1 MQYLLFFRAWRLQQ
15 KGSSHAIPA
24 VNKIIIASVLLIN
37 FTGKSDRAMLKFPG
51 RINTDDALIL
61 LILLIG
67 ALLRFYRLPD
77 IPFTHDE
84 FSAIIRSQF
93 DTFSDLI
100 DKGVKIDGH
109 PAGVQVFL
117 YYLIRI
123 FGVSEVVLKTPF
135 ILFGLCSVW
144 LIYLIG
150 KSWFNP
156 TVGLVAASFVSFL
169 QFPVMYSQIAR
180 PYASGLCFSLM
191 MVWFWTNVVF
201 HPDRKRYLNLAG
213 LIISAALCAYNHH
226 FSMLFAAMVWITG
239 LFYCSRYNLR
249 SYLVAGLLV
258 FVLYIPHLP
267 IFFYQLGVGGVEG
280 WLQKPRFDF
289 IFDFIQYIFQ
299 FSVFI
304 YLLIFLLISLSL
316 LWYESNPRVNR
327 KFILIS
333 IIWFLLPWLV
343 GYIYSISRN
352 SVLQYSVL
360 IFSFPFLLFIL
371 FGYFKTDRPLHKV
384 ILVSV
389 IALIVI
395 PSLIVERKHYPLFYK
410 SPYREIVAESKHA
423 VDSLGVA
430 HCAVILDTKKEVN
443 PYYLDKLN
451 CRDLPFRYLESAGGR
466 GLLLNYLD
474 SLKSNYLIFGCLSS
488 TPWES
493 YSLVMEKFPYLI
505 QHKPYCGGDFYIF
518 SRIKPAMGKD
528 EYFYEVIN
536 NFEPSLP
543 EWGWVNEKRC
553 VDSLAI
559 EGTRS
564 YISDAGLEFSPTYS
578 MPLRDLMHT
587 SNDVIDV
594 SVDLRTPPVFPGA
607 WLVVSVTSNG
617 KDIKWSSAAV
627 NDYVKPGSSGRV
639 FQSLRLSD
647 IELRHHGLIFSAF
660 IWNPMKAPYIID
672 HFRVRIRSG
681 NPMIYGLYREVK

>member
-1 MQYLLFFRAWRLQQ
+1 
-15 KGSSHAIPA
+15 
-24 VNKIIIASVLLIN
+24 
-37 FTGKSDRAMLKFPG
+37 MLKFPG

-61 LILLIG
+61 LILFVG
-67 ALLRFYRLPD
+67 ALLRFYRLPE

-93 DTFSDLI
+93 NTFGELI

-109 PAGVQVFL
+109 PAGIQVFI
-117 YYLIRI
+117 YYLVRV
-123 FGVSEVVLKTPF
+123 FGVSEAVLKTPF
-135 ILFGLCSVW
+135 ILFGLLSVW

-150 KSWFNP
+150 RSWFNS

-180 PYASGLCFSLM
+180 PYASGLCFSLL

-239 LFYCSRYNLR
+239 LFYCSGNNLR

-316 LWYESNPRVNR
+316 LWYESKPRVNR

-333 IIWFLLPWLV
+333 VIWFLVPWFV

-371 FGYFKTDRPLHKV
+371 FGYFKTTRPLHQV
-384 ILVSV
+384 VLVSV
-389 IALIVI
+389 IALVVI

-423 VDSLGVA
+423 VDSLGA
-430 HCAVILDTKKEVN
+430 ANCAVILDTKKEIN
-443 PYYLDKLN
+443 PYYLEKLN
-451 CRDLPFRYLESAGGR
+451 CRDLPFRYLESIGSR
-466 GLLLNYLD
+466 GLLLAHLD
-474 SLKSNYLIFGCLSS
+474 SCKSSYLAFGCLSS
-488 TPWES
+488 TAWEN
-493 YSLVMEKFPYLI
+493 YSLILEEYPYLL
-505 QHKPYCGGDFYIF
+505 QHKTYCGGDFYLF
-518 SRIKPAMGKD
+518 SRIKPEKATG
-528 EYFYEVIN
+528 EYFYEITN
-536 NFEPSLP
+536 HFEPSLP

-553 VDSLAI
+553 IDSLTI
-559 EGTRS
+559 EGKRS
-564 YISDAGLEFSPTYS
+564 FISDAGLAFSPTYAV
-578 MPLRDLMHT
+578 PLRDLIH
-587 SNDVIDV
+587 SPDDVIDV
-594 SVDLRTPPVFPGA
+594 SVDLRTPLVFAGA
-607 WLVVSVTSNG
+607 LLVVSVTSNG
-617 KDIKWSSAAV
+617 RDVKWTSGPV
-627 NDYVKPGSSGRV
+627 NGYVKPGQSGRV

-647 IELRHHGLIFSAF
+647 VELRHHGLMLNTF
-660 IWNPMKAPYIID
+660 IWNPMKSPYILD
-672 HFRVRIRSG
+672 NFRVRVRSG
-681 NPMIYGLYREVK
+681 NPLIYGLYREVRL

>member
-1 MQYLLFFRAWRLQQ
+1 MNKNNPRNVGMHQFF
-15 KGSSHAIPA
+15 
-24 VNKIIIASVLLIN
+24 
-37 FTGKSDRAMLKFPG
+37 G

-61 LILLIG
+61 LILFIG
-67 ALLRFYRLPD
+67 ALLRFYRLPE

-93 DTFSDLI
+93 NTFGELI

-109 PAGVQVFL
+109 PAGIQVFI
-117 YYLIRI
+117 YYLIKV
-123 FGVSEVVLKTPF
+123 FGVSEAVLKTPF
-135 ILFGLCSVW
+135 IIFGLLSVW

-150 KSWFNP
+150 KSWFNS

-180 PYASGLCFSLM
+180 PYASGLCFSLL

-239 LFYCSRYNLR
+239 LFYSSRNYLR

-258 FVLYIPHLP
+258 FVLYLPHLP
-267 IFFYQLGVGGVEG
+267 IFLYQLGVGGVEG

-316 LWYESNPRVNR
+316 LWYESKPRVNR

-333 IIWFLLPWLV
+333 VIWFLMPWFV

-371 FGYFKTDRPLHKV
+371 FGYFKTTRPLHQ
-384 ILVSV
+384 LVLVTV

-395 PSLIVERKHYPLFYK
+395 PSLIVERKHYQLFYK

-430 HCAVILDTKKEVN
+430 RCTVILDTKKEIN
-443 PYYLDKLN
+443 PYYIDKLN
-451 CRDLPFRYLESAGGR
+451 CRDLPFRYLESNGKR
-466 GLLLNYLD
+466 GLFLDHLD
-474 SLKSNYLIFGCLSS
+474 SCKATYLAFGCLSS
-488 TPWES
+488 TAWEN
-493 YSLVMEKFPYLI
+493 YSLILEKYPYLL
-505 QHKPYCGGDFYIF
+505 QHKIYCGGDFYLF
-518 SRIKPAMGKD
+518 SRIKPEKATG
-528 EYFYEVIN
+528 EYFYEITN
-536 NFEPSLP
+536 HFEPSLP
-543 EWGWVNEKRC
+543 EWGWVNGKRC
-553 VDSLAI
+553 IDSLTI
-559 EGTRS
+559 EGKRS
-564 YISDAGLEFSPTYS
+564 FVSDAGLAFSPTYAV
-578 MPLRDLMHT
+578 PLRDLIH
-587 SNDVIDV
+587 SPDDVIDV
-594 SVDLRTPPVFPGA
+594 SADLRTPPVFAGA
-607 WLVVSVTSNG
+607 LLVVSITSNG
-617 KDIKWSSAAV
+617 RDVKWTAAPV
-627 NDYVKPGSSGRV
+627 NEYVKPGQLGRV

-647 IELRHHGLIFSAF
+647 VELRHHGLMLNAF
-660 IWNPMKAPYIID
+660 IWNPMKSPYILD
-672 HFRVRIRSG
+672 NFRVRVRSG
-681 NPMIYGLYREVK
+681 NPVIYGLYREVRL